1 MVVDKRWPIAQSG
14 GSFGISA
21 NMQEL
26 LCYLGQERVFEDASR
41 VLKKLTGIDVNPKQ
55 IERVC
60 HYYGKALEAYFA
72 SDKYKSPLYAEIA
85 RQSVIKDKNKLYY
98 ILVDGS
104 MVFTREEQWKE
115 VKLGRIF
122 RSDKRVDRVGVNR
135 NMITSSQFIAHLGNS
150 NDFWD
155 KMDTHIEVIP
165 KKRRAFLCDGATWI
179 WNRIEDSYP
188 ESIQIVDF
196 FHAKEHLSTVVSP
209 IFKNKEKRKKEWL
222 SRQEQ
227 LLFEDNIEGVKRE
240 LKRLKKLH
248 PVLKDNF
255 DREINYFST
264 HAHRMQ
270 YGTFRQKEYLIGSG
284 PIESANRKVIQQRLK
299 LSGQRWTMAGLQ
311 TIVTLR
317 TAYLSGEWDKVFD
330 LIKNIR

>member
-1 MVVDKRWPIAQSG
+1 MVDKRWPIAQSG
-14 GSFGISA
+14 GNFGISA

-41 VLKKLTGIDVNPKQ
+41 ILKKLTGVDVNAKQ

-60 HYYGKALEAYFA
+60 HYYGEALETYTT
-72 SDKYKSPLYAEIA
+72 SDKYQSPLYAEIA
-85 RQSVIKDKNKLYY
+85 RQSPVKDADKKYY

-135 NMITSSQFIAHLGNS
+135 NMITSSQYVAHLGNH
-150 NDFWD
+150 NEFWD
-155 KMDTHIEVIP
+155 KMEVHIEAIP
-165 KKRRAFLCDGATWI
+165 KKRRVFLCDGASWI
-179 WNRIEDSYP
+179 WNRVEDSHG

-196 FHAKEHLSTVVSP
+196 FHAKEHLSILVSP
-209 IFKNKEKRKKEWL
+209 VFKNKEEQKKKWL
-222 SRQEQ
+222 SEQEQ
-227 LLFEDNIEGVKRE
+227 LLFEDNIEEIKNE
-240 LKRLKKLH
+240 LKRLMKIH
-248 PVLKDNF
+248 PSLKSSIN
-255 DREINYFST
+255 REINYFSK

-270 YGTFRQKEYLIGSG
+270 YGTFRKSGLLIGSG
-284 PIESANRKVIQQRLK
+284 PIESAHRKVVQQRLK
-299 LSGQRWTMAGLQ
+299 LSGQRWTMTGLQ

-317 TAYLSGEWDKVFD
+317 AAYLSGEWDKVFS
-330 LIKNIR
+330 LIKNSR

>member
-1 MVVDKRWPIAQSG
+1 
-14 GSFGISA
+14 
-21 NMQEL
+21 MQEL

-41 VLKKLTGIDVNPKQ
+41 VLKKLTGIDVSPKQ

-60 HYYGKALEAYFA
+60 HYYGQALEAYFN

-85 RQSVIKDKNKLYY
+85 RQSPVKDKDKLYY
-98 ILVDGS
+98 ILADGS

-135 NMITSSQFIAHLGNS
+135 NMITSSQFIAHLGGHNE
-150 NDFWD
+150 FWD
-155 KMDTHIEVIP
+155 KMDTHIEAIP
-165 KKRRAFLCDGATWI
+165 KKRRVFLCDGAAWI

-196 FHAKEHLSTVVSP
+196 SHAKEHLSIVVSP
-209 IFKNKEKRKKEWL
+209 IFKNKEGQKKEWL
-222 SRQEQ
+222 CGQEQ
-227 LLFEDNIEGVKRE
+227 LLFEDNIEGIKDE
-240 LKRLKKLH
+240 LKRLKKSH
-248 PVLKDNF
+248 PIFKDSFN
-255 DREINYFST
+255 REIHYFSK

-270 YGTFRQKEYLIGSG
+270 YGTFRKKGYLIGSG
-284 PIESANRKVIQQRLK
+284 PIESAHRKVIQQRLK
-299 LSGQRWTMAGLQ
+299 LSGQRWTMVGLQ

-317 TAYLSGEWDKVFD
+317 AAYLSGEWDRVFN
-330 LIKNIR
+330 LIKNIE